1 MSLQPKMQTYD
12 DWLRE
17 ATALLKNAGIPSAK
31 LDAELILAHTVRQPR
46 TYLHAHGD
54 KELDT
59 RRSTI
64 ANARVELRRDHT
76 PIAYIV
82 GHKEF
87 YGRRFIT
94 TPATLI
100 PRPESETILTI
111 LRDIIPANLSL
122 LPTQLHLVDVGTGT
136 GCLGITAKLEWS
148 ELDVTLTDIDQ
159 HALNVAKKN
168 AQQLHADVQC
178 IKSNLLHGLTIPIDI
193 LIANLPYI
201 DRSWDVSLDTNAE
214 PEIALYAD
222 EHGLALIHRLIEQA
236 AVLLQPGRHML
247 LESDIRQHGAIIH
260 FAQSNEFTHVR
271 TEGLITYFTRK
282 A

>member
-1 MSLQPKMQTYD
+1 MQTYD
-12 DWLRE
+12 NWLSE
-17 ATALLKNAGIPSAK
+17 AIKQLKAAGIDSAK
-31 LDAELILAHTVRQPR
+31 LDAELILSHTIRQPR
-46 TYLHAHGD
+46 TYLHTHGD
-54 KELDT
+54 KELDA
-59 RRSTI
+59 RRHNI
-64 ANARVELRRDHT
+64 ANARLELRLDHT
-76 PIAYIV
+76 PIAYII

-136 GCLGITAKLEWS
+136 GCLGITAKLERP
-148 ELDVTLTDIDQ
+148 ELDVTLIDIDQ
-159 HALNVAKKN
+159 HALNVAKQN
-168 AQQLHADVQC
+168 ANQLHADVQC

-193 LIANLPYI
+193 LIANLPYV
-201 DRSWDVSLDTNAE
+201 DRSWDVSPDTNAE

-236 AVLLQPGRHML
+236 AVLLPPGRHML
-247 LESDIRQHGAIIH
+247 LESDIRQHDAIIH
-260 FAQSNEFTHVR
+260 FAQSNGFAHVQ
-271 TEGLITYFTRK
+271 TAGLITHFTRK

>member
-1 MSLQPKMQTYD
+1 MQTYD
-12 DWLRE
+12 NWLSE
-17 ATALLKNAGIPSAK
+17 ATKQLKAAGIDSAK
-31 LDAELILAHTVRQPR
+31 LDAELILSHTIHQPR
-46 TYLHAHGD
+46 TYLHAYGD
-54 KELDT
+54 KELDA
-59 RRSTI
+59 RRHNI
-64 ANARVELRRDHT
+64 ANARLDLRLDHT
-76 PIAYIV
+76 PIAYII

-136 GCLGITAKLEWS
+136 GCLGTTAKLEWP
-148 ELDVTLTDIDQ
+148 ELDVTLIDIDQ
-159 HALNVAKKN
+159 HALNVAKQN
-168 AQQLHADVQC
+168 ANQLHADVQC

-193 LIANLPYI
+193 LIANLPYV
-201 DRSWDVSLDTNAE
+201 DRSWDVSPDTNAE

-236 AVLLQPGRHML
+236 AVLLPPGRHML
-247 LESDIRQHGAIIH
+247 LESDIRQHDAIIH
-260 FAQSNEFTHVR
+260 FAQSNGFAHVQ
-271 TEGLITYFTRK
+271 TAGLITHFTRK

>member
-1 MSLQPKMQTYD
+1 MQTYD
-12 DWLRE
+12 NWLSE
-17 ATALLKNAGIPSAK
+17 ATKQLKAAGIDSAK
-31 LDAELILAHTVRQPR
+31 LDAELILSHTIHQPR

-54 KELDT
+54 KELDA
-59 RRSTI
+59 RRHNI
-64 ANARVELRRDHT
+64 ANARLDLRLDHT
-76 PIAYIV
+76 PIAYII

-136 GCLGITAKLEWS
+136 GCLGTTAKLEWP
-148 ELDVTLTDIDQ
+148 ELDVTLIDIDQ
-159 HALNVAKKN
+159 HALNVAKQN
-168 AQQLHADVQC
+168 ANQLHADVQC

-193 LIANLPYI
+193 LIANLPYV
-201 DRSWDVSLDTNAE
+201 DRSWDVSPDTNAE

-236 AVLLQPGRHML
+236 AVLLPPGRHML
-247 LESDIRQHGAIIH
+247 LESDIRQHDAIIH
-260 FAQSNEFTHVR
+260 FAQSNGFAHVQ
-271 TEGLITYFTRK
+271 TAGLITHFTRK